1 MAERNKRYFK
11 CVKTDCFHLS
21 FTSFKRY
28 LNHLRSYHIHEP
40 NFKVTCPVETCFR
53 SYSLLS
59 SLTSHIRRKHRGEV
73 NFDNDL
79 NDTLPQDVDCDPS
92 CEDLSPLPCNG
103 EEVDCDSHDI
113 SVKELA
119 LYALKTQEFNQLSD
133 TATDGILENTRQLL
147 EQNEENL
154 KQKVKKCIQNNGIHV
169 KDIPGLENLL
179 EWRQYVAETMK
190 QVKTSKERN
199 KYLTNTLNMVVSSN
213 QKVPKWNNLPYLHTT
228 LVIGR

>member
-1 MAERNKRYFK
+1 M
-11 CVKTDCFHLS
+11 
-21 FTSFKRY
+21 
-28 LNHLRSYHIHEP
+28 
-40 NFKVTCPVETCFR
+40 
-53 SYSLLS
+53 
-59 SLTSHIRRKHRGEV
+59 
-73 NFDNDL
+73 
-79 NDTLPQDVDCDPS
+79 
-92 CEDLSPLPCNG
+92 
-103 EEVDCDSHDI
+103 
-113 SVKELA
+113 A